1 MSAVERLDFPSMS
14 GYVIREASTHD
25 AEVINAFRQA
35 MFLDMGERPG
45 PELDNVGARYLPWLR
60 ERLTNGRFRAWLAEW
75 DGEPVASTGLWF
87 KDVQPSPRNPLTQVA
102 YIINVYTKPEHRGRG
117 VARLLVQAAVDA
129 SKAAGFS
136 VVELHASDAGR
147 PLYASMG
154 FVQTNEMR
162 LRL

>member
-1 MSAVERLDFPSMS
+1 MTDYR
-14 GYVIREASTHD
+14 IREATTAD
-25 AEVINAFRQA
+25 AEVVNAFRQA
-35 MFLDMGERPG
+35 MFLDMGEQPG
-45 PELDNVGARYLPWLR
+45 PELDAVGERYLPWLR
-60 ERLTNGRFRAWLAEW
+60 ERLNDGRFRAWLAEV

-87 KDVQPSPRNPLTQVA
+87 KEVQPSPRNPLTQVG
-102 YIINVYTKPEHRGRG
+102 YIINVYTKQEHRRRG
-117 VARLLVQAAVDA
+117 LARRLVQAGVDA

-136 VVELHASDAGR
+136 VVELHASDDGR